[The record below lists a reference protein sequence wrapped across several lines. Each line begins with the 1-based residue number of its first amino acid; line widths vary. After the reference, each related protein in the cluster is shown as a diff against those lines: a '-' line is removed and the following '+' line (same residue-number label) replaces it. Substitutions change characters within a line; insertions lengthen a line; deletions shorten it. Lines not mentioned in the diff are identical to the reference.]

1 MSIRHE
7 VGAPLAPVNPTFP
20 DLTAYRAT
28 LLSSI
33 GKLNLVSGD
42 KSKMIEGFSVRN
54 HQSESY
60 IQEQI
65 EANQRALKEIDA
77 SVEKKRLLLDRVH
90 IFVVERT

>member
-1 MSIRHE
+1 
-7 VGAPLAPVNPTFP
+7 
-20 DLTAYRAT
+20 
-28 LLSSI
+28 
-33 GKLNLVSGD
+33 
-42 KSKMIEGFSVRN
+42 MIEGFSVRN